1 MMKPKRIIVV
11 FVILIAMMGSLYAAL
26 PYSSSLDL
34 AGDITSALSL
44 VAPAALILQA
54 PPADYVTLG
63 ASWSATMLTSYGVR
77 TLLKETVVRARPYVE
92 QTPRPTDTSDDYK
105 SFPSGHTLMAF
116 SSAAYLQTMSSI
128 YYPHSKGV
136 RIATIAGWTAA
147 TATGVLRVVSA
158 NHHLT
163 DVLAG
168 AAIGSALGFL
178 GPWIT
183 SKITADN
190 PKAPTLMVGQT
201 IGVQVGF

>member
-1 MMKPKRIIVV
+1 MKSKKIIAVI
-11 FVILIAMMGSLYAAL
+11 VILIGLMGSLFAL

-44 VAPAALILQA
+44 VAPAALALQA
-54 PPADYVTLG
+54 PSSDYVTLG
-63 ASWSATMLTSYGVR
+63 ASWSATMLASYGVR
-77 TLLKETVVRARPYVE
+77 TLLKETIERPRPYVGQPSAPKE
-92 QTPRPTDTSDDYK
+92 SSDDYK

-116 SSAAYLQTMSSI
+116 SSAAYLQTMGSL
-128 YYPHSKGV
+128 YYPNSRGV
-136 RIATIAGWTAA
+136 RIAAIVGWSAA

-158 NHHLT
+158 NHHVT

-201 IGVQVGF
+201 VGVHVGF